1 MCTHSGHVSI
11 YGDKWVS
18 MDPWTHGSMNPYIHG
33 SMNILVI
40 TPWIHEYPRGY
51 PVDIPVHILWISSGY
66 PRGYPVDF
74 LWISFAICGYHVDIH
89 VEP

>member
-1 MCTHSGHVSI
+1 
-11 YGDKWVS
+11 

-51 PVDIPVHILWISSGY
+51 
-66 PRGYPVDF
+66 
-74 LWISFAICGYHVDIH
+74 
-89 VEP
+89 